1 MEPTR
6 LFDLL
11 EYRKETC
18 PERAVLTYKSNG
30 EWTKI
35 FIDEY
40 IAKVN
45 AVSYAFLKLGVA
57 PGENIV
63 LISGDRPEWN
73 FTDMGVQQTGAVLV
87 PVYPT
92 ISGEEYEFILNDCS
106 ARFIVVDS
114 FDILRRLKP
123 VISRL
128 EKVEAIYV
136 LNHLTDEQQTKLND
150 FELGA
155 KRVETFDSLLALGES
170 NPDAALLDERRR
182 NINPRDVATMIYTSG
197 TTGQPKGV
205 MLCHENILFN
215 LHGVKNTPKDY
226 FSRAMTF
233 LPLCHIFE
241 RMMNY
246 FYQFMGYETYYAENI
261 GKVVENLKDAR
272 PYMMCAVPRVIEK
285 MYDGIYRKGEKMKG
299 VSKKIFFWA
308 IDLASEFELE
318 GNSLWF
324 NIRRKVADK
333 LVYSKIR
340 ENFGGCLEM
349 FVSGGSAIQPR
360 LARFFTC
367 IGMDIYAGYGLTE
380 TAPVI
385 AVSAR
390 GVKGGRKIGTVGLP
404 LPGVEVKIDPDT
416 KEIMCRGKNVMIG
429 YYGHPESTAAVID
442 SDGWFH
448 TGDTG
453 LFEPEGQLSI
463 TGRTKTM
470 FKTSMGKY
478 VNPEVLEDKF
488 KESPFILDMMVV
500 GENQKFAAA
509 IVVPDFHFL
518 KEWQERHDI
527 HCNTN
532 EEMITDKRTLERYQ
546 RVIDKYNK
554 TLGATEQIKRFK
566 VINDVWDTENGCLTP
581 TLKIKRNVVTE
592 RCQHYIDDLFR

>member
-1 MEPTR
+1 MQLNR

-11 EYRKETC
+11 QYRKETC
-18 PERAVLTYKSNG
+18 PQRAVFTHKCNG
-30 EWTKI
+30 EWKKI

-40 IAKVN
+40 IDNVDAL
-45 AVSYAFLKLGVA
+45 SFAFLKLGVQ
-57 PGENIV
+57 PGENVV

-73 FTDMGVQQTGAVLV
+73 FTDMAVQQVGAVLV
-87 PVYPT
+87 PIYPT
-92 ISGEEYEFILNDCS
+92 ISGEEYGYILNDCS

-114 FDILRRLKP
+114 FDILRRLNP
-123 VISRL
+123 VFARL
-128 EKVEAIYV
+128 EKVEKIYV
-136 LNHLTDEQQTKLND
+136 LNPLSDSQQAKLKEFDLGNINVEPFDVLT
-150 FELGA
+150 
-155 KRVETFDSLLALGES
+155 ALGRA
-170 NPDAALLDERRR
+170 NPDRALLDQRRD
-182 NINPRDVATMIYTSG
+182 NVKTRDVATMIYTSG

-205 MLCHENILFN
+205 LLCHENILFN
-215 LHGVKNTPKDY
+215 LHGVKKTPKDY

-246 FYQFMGYETYYAENI
+246 FYQFMGYETYYAENV

-299 VSKKIFFWA
+299 FSKKVFFWA
-308 IDLASEFELE
+308 IDLASEYELE

-340 ENFGGCLEM
+340 DNFGGCLEM

-404 LPGVEVKIDPDT
+404 LPGVEVKIDPET
-416 KEIMCRGKNVMIG
+416 KEIMCRGKNVMLG

-442 SDGWFH
+442 ADGWFH

-453 LFEPEGQLSI
+453 AFEPEGQLRI

-478 VNPEVLEDKF
+478 VNPEILEDKF

-509 IVVPDFHFL
+509 IIVPDFLFL

-527 HCNTN
+527 HCATN
-532 EEMITDKRTLERYQ
+532 DEMVSDKRTLERYQ

-566 VINDVWDTENGCLTP
+566 LVNDVWDTENGCLTP
-581 TLKIKRNVVTE
+581 TLKIKRNVVAK
-592 RCQHYIDDLFR
+592 RCQHHIDDLFR